1 MLLRSCLSL
10 EVFSVAYIRCV
21 LWQYDMLLIKCIS
34 PPMFPAE
41 CVVLSVQR
49 DNLSMDNLCVV
60 PVYSGT
66 TYLWRPSR
74 GAATCPV
81 PSPWLLAGCCTL
93 VLAFLYSGAGLGEK
107 ELELELS
114 VFCLH
119 INNRN
124 VNNK

>member
-1 MLLRSCLSL
+1 M
-10 EVFSVAYIRCV
+10 VADAKV
-21 LWQYDMLLIKCIS
+21 KCMS
-34 PPMFPAE
+34 PPPPMLPAE
-41 CVVLSVQR
+41 CVAPSVQR
-49 DNLSMDNLCVV
+49 DNLSMEAEQ
-60 PVYSGT
+60 SSS
-66 TYLWRPSR
+66 YL
-74 GAATCPV
+74 
-81 PSPWLLAGCCTL
+81 PSPWQLAGCWLACCCTL